1 MSLELGRSSLVCR
14 GNWMSVC
21 QQNLRSWVPLRS
33 GGGQRGEEEKP
44 TKETGQEPAVSKEE
58 ECVAFLKL
66 SGENVSRKNTVVQ
79 YATC

>member
-1 MSLELGRSSLVCR
+1 
-14 GNWMSVC
+14 MSVC

-44 TKETGQEPAVSKEE
+44 TKETGQEEE